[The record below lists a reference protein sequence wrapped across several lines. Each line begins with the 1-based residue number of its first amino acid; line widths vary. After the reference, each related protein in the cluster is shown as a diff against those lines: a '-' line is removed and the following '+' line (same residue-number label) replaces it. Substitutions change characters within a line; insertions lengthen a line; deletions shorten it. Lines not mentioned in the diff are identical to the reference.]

1 MLDVHPPH
9 HPTHT
14 WKDFFIHLATI
25 VVGLL
30 IAVGLEQTV
39 ENLHHRHLAN
49 EFEEQM
55 NEEFINDR
63 SMLEK
68 DLVLQSAYRSYLT
81 DLQSAIIAKLEDR
94 PFTMPSRDDPRNVYD
109 FNIPQL
115 SAYYVAKQN
124 GTLSYINSKKLG
136 VFNRIARQ
144 HDVLIDTFVTYRAA
158 GLAVQAFRLQYD
170 PKAEPNVNFSSPP
183 RYVNVDNLAKP
194 ELQRYREIIANL
206 MVQVDTMLW
215 RFKYMNRLIQLTQD
229 GVTDEVELTK
239 LVREK
244 FTVTESR

>member
-39 ENLHHRHLAN
+39 ESLHHRHLAN
-49 EFEEQM
+49 EFEDQM
-55 NEEFINDR
+55 NEEFVSDR
-63 SMLEK
+63 DMLEK
-68 DLVLQSAYRSYLT
+68 DVALQSAYRSYLT
-81 DLQSAIIAKLEDR
+81 DLQMAINAKLEDR
-94 PFTMPSRDDPRNVYD
+94 TFIMPSRDDPRNNYD

-124 GTLSYINSKKLG
+124 GTLSYINNKKLG

-144 HDVLIDTFVTYRAA
+144 HDVLIDTFSMYRAA
-158 GLAVQAFRLQYD
+158 GLVVQAFRLQYD
-170 PKAEPNVNFSSPP
+170 SQAEPIIAFSSPP
-183 RYVNVDNLAKP
+183 RYANVGNLTKP
-194 ELQRYREIIANL
+194 ELLRYREIIANM
-206 MVQVDTMLW
+206 MVEVDTMMW

-229 GVTDEVELTK
+229 GISDEVELSK
-239 LVREK
+239 QVREK
-244 FTVTESR
+244 FTATEPK